1 MVERSEYLAELQKWQ
16 DEKVIK
22 VVTGLRRCGKSTLLS
37 MFQERL
43 LQSGVGIDQIISINF
58 EDLQFE
64 DLTDYKALY
73 HHISDRLQADRMNYI
88 FLDEIQ
94 IVKDFQKAV
103 DISLAPMPGLCPVS
117 SQHFYPA
124 AM

>member
-43 LQSGVGIDQIISINF
+43 LQSGVGIDPLLSNQRF
-58 EDLQFE
+58 
-64 DLTDYKALY
+64 TDGRSYL
-73 HHISDRLQADRMNYI
+73 
-88 FLDEIQ
+88 
-94 IVKDFQKAV
+94 
-103 DISLAPMPGLCPVS
+103 
-117 SQHFYPA
+117 
-124 AM
+124 